1 MKNFIRHDFPVIER
15 LDLPEGRRYKVPSG
29 KLYPSVTTV
38 TGHLDKDWYTSW
50 VARVGEEEAARISK
64 KATDRGTRIH
74 ALCEDHLLGKNP
86 MPELVDMDMWSDLK
100 PVIDKIDNIHA
111 LESKLYSDKLEL
123 AGTVDCIGEYD
134 GVLSVIDFKTSKRLK
149 DINSIQHYFLQATA
163 YSVMFEELT
172 GIAVPNLAILIGV
185 DHEQPQIFQGKR
197 SSFIQPLIDLR
208 QSFRKIN
215 LL

>member
-1 MKNFIRHDFPVIER
+1 VLER

-50 VARVGEEEAARISK
+50 VARVGKEEADRISK

-111 LESKLYSDKLEL
+111 LESKLYSDKLEV
-123 AGTVDCIGEYD
+123 AGTVDCIAEFD
-134 GVLSVIDFKTSKRLK
+134 GRLSVIDFKTSKNPK
-149 DINSIQHYFLQATA
+149 DINNIEHYFIQATA
-163 YSVMFEELT
+163 YSVMFQELYD
-172 GIAVPNLAILIGV
+172 IAIPDITIIIGV
-185 DHEQPQIFQGKR
+185 DHDKPQIFHQKR
-197 SSFIQPLIDLR
+197 KGFIQQLIDLR
-208 QSFRKIN
+208 QSFKKIY

>member
-1 MKNFIRHDFPVIER
+1 LKNFIYHEFPVLER
-15 LDLPEGRRYKVPSG
+15 MDLPEGRVYKTPSG
-29 KLYPSVTTV
+29 KAYPSVTQV
-38 TGHLDKDWYTSW
+38 TGSLTKHHILAWRK
-50 VARVGEEEAARISK
+50 RVGEEEANRVSTVASG
-64 KATDRGTRIH
+64 RGTRIH
-74 ALCEDHLLGKNP
+74 SLCEAFLRADD
-86 MPELVDMDMWSDLK
+86 VQADMFDSDMWNDMK
-100 PVIDKIDNIHA
+100 PYVDKIDNIHA

>member
-38 TGHLDKDWYTSW
+38 TGHLDKDWYASW

-74 ALCEDHLLGKNP
+74 SLCEDHLLGNNP

-111 LESKLYSDKLEL
+111 LESKLYSDKLEV
-123 AGTVDCIGEYD
+123 AGTVDCIAEFD
-134 GVLSVIDFKTSKRLK
+134 GRLSVIDFKTSKNPK
-149 DINSIQHYFLQATA
+149 DINNIEHYFIQATA
-163 YSVMFEELT
+163 YSVMFQELYN
-172 GIAVPNLAILIGV
+172 IAIPDITIIIGV
-185 DHEQPQIFQGKR
+185 DHDKPQIFHQKR
-197 SSFIQPLIDLR
+197 KGFIQQLIDLR
-208 QSFRKIN
+208 QSFKKIY

>member
-1 MKNFIRHDFPVIER
+1 MKNFIHHEFPVLER

-74 ALCEDHLLGKNP
+74 SLCEDHLLDKNP

-111 LESKLYSDKLEL
+111 LESKLYSDKLEV
-123 AGTVDCIGEYD
+123 AGTVDCIAEFD
-134 GVLSVIDFKTSKRLK
+134 GRLSVIDFKTSKNPK
-149 DINSIQHYFLQATA
+149 DINNIEHYFIQATA
-163 YSVMFEELT
+163 YSVMFQELYN
-172 GIAVPNLAILIGV
+172 IAIPDITIIIGV
-185 DHEQPQIFQGKR
+185 DHDKPQIFHQKR
-197 SSFIQPLIDLR
+197 KSFIQQLVDLR
-208 QSFRKIN
+208 QSFKKIY

>member
-1 MKNFIRHDFPVIER
+1 MKNFIHHDFPVIER

-38 TGHLDKDWYTSW
+38 TGHLDKDWYTAW

-74 ALCEDHLLGKNP
+74 TLCEDHLLGKNP

-111 LESKLYSDKLEL
+111 LESKLYSDKLEV
-123 AGTVDCIGEYD
+123 AGTVDCIAEFD
-134 GVLSVIDFKTSKRLK
+134 GRLSVIDFKTSKNPK
-149 DINSIQHYFLQATA
+149 DINNIEHYFIQATA
-163 YSVMFEELT
+163 YSVMFQELYD
-172 GIAVPNLAILIGV
+172 IAIPDITIIIGV
-185 DHEQPQIFQGKR
+185 DHDKPQIFHQKR
-197 SSFIQPLIDLR
+197 KGFIQQLIDLR
-208 QSFRKIN
+208 QSFKKIY

>member
-1 MKNFIRHDFPVIER
+1 MKNFICHDFPVIER

-74 ALCEDHLLGKNP
+74 ALCEDQLLGKNP

-111 LESKLYSDKLEL
+111 LESKLYSDKLEV
-123 AGTVDCIGEYD
+123 AGTVDCIAEFD
-134 GVLSVIDFKTSKRLK
+134 GRLSVIDFKTSKNPK
-149 DINSIQHYFLQATA
+149 DINNIEHYFIQATA
-163 YSVMFEELT
+163 YSVMFQELYD
-172 GIAVPNLAILIGV
+172 IAIPDITIIIGV
-185 DHEQPQIFQGKR
+185 DHDKPQIFHQKR
-197 SSFIQPLIDLR
+197 KGFIQQLIDLR
-208 QSFRKIN
+208 QSFKKIY